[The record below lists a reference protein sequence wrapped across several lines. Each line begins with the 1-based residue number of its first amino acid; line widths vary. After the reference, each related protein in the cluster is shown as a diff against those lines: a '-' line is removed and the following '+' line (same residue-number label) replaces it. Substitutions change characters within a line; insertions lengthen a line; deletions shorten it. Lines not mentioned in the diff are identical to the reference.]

1 MKKIHNGDGE
11 NAEKRQTQSF
21 LRQIEKNSLR
31 KVDYICHLSLF
42 PLTPEKVSFRS
53 EKVTFSREKMT
64 FTILKVTF
72 SDEKVTFTNEN
83 RKETWKKVTDSDSC

>member
-1 MKKIHNGDGE
+1 M
-11 NAEKRQTQSF
+11 
-21 LRQIEKNSLR
+21 RQIEKNSLR
-31 KVDYICHLSLF
+31 KVDYICHLSLFVVNCLWMRLLTIVHLSLFCHLLSLF

-83 RKETWKKVTDSDSC
+83 RKET